1 MVTVSSFVSVNISL
15 LRLIIFYNIYAI
27 FLWIEVINVISDDA
41 YRTCDVCDLCWWTMH
56 ANVIHFINY

>member
-27 FLWIEVINVISDDA
+27 FLWIEVINVVISDDA
-41 YRTCDVCDLCWWTMH
+41 YRLRVTCVISVELCMLM
-56 ANVIHFINY
+56 